1 MRAKRR
7 RRCCIRS
14 TNLHIGNGRRPL
26 GLNQTF
32 RVSSLAE
39 LARFGRCVRILKY
52 LNRDYSKSEL
62 MAYVGNIRQIIG
74 AERLQLA
81 EGNADGARLIR
92 VYNGSGMEFFLVES
106 RCLDMLSM
114 TYKGI
119 PMNFLSKNGLF
130 YPLRYLPTGAEDT
143 LKHLTGGMFYTCGTA
158 NVGWECVDEGRA
170 QVNHGRIKAMSA
182 TNVAVQ
188 GRWTADDYEIEISG
202 EIRETSLF
210 DENISLW
217 RTIRTS
223 LGKPVV
229 HIRDEIENESFT
241 IQPFMYMY
249 HLNLGFPFIDKDTQV
264 LTSPAE
270 ISVRGPE
277 TECFIPQYRQMD
289 APETPGREICLMHA
303 FHKKGIVV
311 NGAVNRRLGLG
322 FYIRQNTEVMPF
334 LHQWKTNIA
343 GTYAMGM
350 EPANCHCE
358 GRVRE
363 REVYQSLRSLK
374 PFEKTVVEIE
384 LGILE
389 GSAELDAFEASMS
402 RIDAEGKR

>member
-1 MRAKRR
+1 MNR
-7 RRCCIRS
+7 
-14 TNLHIGNGRRPL
+14 
-26 GLNQTF
+26 TF
-32 RVSSLAE
+32 RVSSLAG
-39 LARFGRCVRILKY
+39 LTRFGRCVKTVKY
-52 LNRDYSKSEL
+52 LNREYTKSEL
-62 MAYVGNIRQIIG
+62 MAYAGNIRQIIG

-130 YPLRYLPTGAEDT
+130 YPLRYLPTDADDT
-143 LKHLTGGMFYTCGTA
+143 LKHLAGGMFYTCGTA
-158 NVGWECVDEGRA
+158 NVGWECVDDGKK

-188 GRWTADDYEIEISG
+188 GRWTEDDYEIEISG

-210 DENISLW
+210 DENMVLR

-229 HIRDEIENESFT
+229 HIRDEIENESFAT
-241 IQPFMYMY
+241 QPFMYMY
-249 HLNLGFPFIDKDTQV
+249 HLNLGFPFVDRETRV
-264 LTSPAE
+264 FTSPAE
-270 ISVRGPE
+270 ISVRDPE
-277 TECFIPQYRQMD
+277 TERFISQYQQMD
-289 APETPGREICLMHA
+289 APESPGREICLMHA
-303 FHKKGIVV
+303 FREKGVVV

-322 FYIRQNTEVMPF
+322 FYVRQNTETMPF

-358 GRVRE
+358 GRIRE
-363 REVYQSLRSLK
+363 REVYHTLRSLK
-374 PFEKTVVEIE
+374 PFEKVVVEIE

-389 GSAELDAFEASMS
+389 GSEELDAFEQAM
-402 RIDAEGKR
+402 I